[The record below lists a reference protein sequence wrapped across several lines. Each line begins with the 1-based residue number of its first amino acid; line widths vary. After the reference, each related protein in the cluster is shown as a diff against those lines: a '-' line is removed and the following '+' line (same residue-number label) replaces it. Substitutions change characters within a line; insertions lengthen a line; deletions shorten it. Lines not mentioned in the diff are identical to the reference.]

1 MTDKIHLW
9 LGDEAIAQAAI
20 DAGITGVFAYPGTPS
35 TEITEYIQQS
45 EEARERKIRSR
56 WSCNEKTAMEEA
68 LGMSFAGKRAMVC
81 MKHVGLN
88 VASDAFINSA
98 ITGANGGLVVIAAD
112 DPSMHSSQNEQD
124 SRFYG
129 SFAQIPFF
137 EPSGQQEAYD
147 VVFGAFDLSERHGVP
162 ILVRLTTRLAHSRA
176 DVIRRATRPRDQ
188 KPLKFPP
195 DPRRFV
201 LLPAIAR
208 RNYAELLVKTKLFE
222 EESEH
227 SPFNAMEDG
236 ADRSL
241 GIVACGIAANY
252 VREAYG
258 SNVPHPMLRI
268 AQYPIPRRKLAKLMQ
283 FCKAVMVF
291 EDGYPFVEE
300 MLRGVAGGACAVKG
314 RLDGSI
320 PRAGELDP
328 NNVARAL
335 SLVSPS
341 TTDVPPEIV
350 PRPPM
355 LCPGCPHANM
365 FETLR
370 DAIEDHPGARV
381 FSDIGCYTLGA
392 LPPYEAIHSCVD
404 MGASITMAKG
414 ASEAGVHPA
423 IAVIGD
429 STFTHSGITGLL
441 DVVEDRS
448 PVTVIISDNMTTGM
462 TGGQPSPAAG
472 RLEQIC
478 AGIGVE
484 PMHLHIIEPLPS
496 NQPSNVELL
505 KRELDY
511 MGPSVIV
518 SRRPCIQTGK
528 RSG

>member
-1 MTDKIHLW
+1 MKTNLW

-20 DAGITGVFAYPGTPS
+20 DAGISGVFAYPGTPS

-45 EEARERKIRSR
+45 AEAQERGIRAR
-56 WSCNEKTAMEEA
+56 WSCNEKTAMEA
-68 LGMSFAGKRAMVC
+68 VLGMSFAGKRAVVC

-98 ITGANGGLVVIAAD
+98 ITGANGGLVVVAAD

-137 EPSGQQEAYD
+137 EPSSQQEAYD
-147 VVFGAFDLSERHGVP
+147 IVLAAFDVSERHGVP
-162 ILVRLTTRLAHSRA
+162 ILIRLTTRMAHSRA
-176 DVIRRATRPRDQ
+176 DVVRRVDRPREQ
-188 KPLKFPP
+188 KPVKFPS
-195 DPRRFV
+195 DSRRFV

-208 RNYAELLVKTKLFE
+208 RNYAELLGKTRNFE

-227 SPFNAMEDG
+227 SAFNVLEEGGDH
-236 ADRSL
+236 SV
-241 GIVACGIAANY
+241 GIIACGIAANY
-252 VREAYG
+252 VREVYG
-258 SNVPHPMLRI
+258 SKIPHPMFRLV
-268 AQYPIPRRKLAKLMQ
+268 QYPLPRRRLAKLMQ
-283 FCKAVMVF
+283 ACKAVIVF
-291 EDGYPFVEE
+291 EDGYPLVEE
-300 MLRGVAGGACAVKG
+300 LLRGVGGAPCAVKG
-314 RLDGSI
+314 RLDGTL

-328 NNVARAL
+328 HNVARAL
-335 SLVSPS
+335 GLVSQPA
-341 TTDVPPEIV
+341 VEAPPEIV

-365 FETLR
+365 FDYLR
-370 DAIEDHPGARV
+370 EAIAGSPGARV

-392 LPPYEAIHSCVD
+392 LPPYEAINSCVD

-414 ASEAGVHPA
+414 AAEAGVHPA

-441 DVVEDRS
+441 DVVEDRTA
-448 PVTVIISDNMTTGM
+448 VTVIISDNLTTGM
-462 TGGQPSPAAG
+462 TGGQNSPATG

-478 AGIGVE
+478 AGLGVE
-484 PMHLHIIEPLPS
+484 PTHLHIIEPLPS
-496 NQPSNVELL
+496 NHQSNVALL
-505 KRELDY
+505 KRELEY
-511 MGPSVIV
+511 KGPSVII

>member
-1 MTDKIHLW
+1 MKTNLW

-20 DAGITGVFAYPGTPS
+20 DAGISGAFAYPGTPS
-35 TEITEYIQQS
+35 TEITEYIQES
-45 EEARERKIRSR
+45 VEAQERKIRAK
-56 WSCNEKTAMEEA
+56 WSCNEKTAMEAA
-68 LGMSFAGKRAMVC
+68 LGMSYAGKRALVC
-81 MKHVGLN
+81 MKHVGMN

-98 ITGANGGLVVIAAD
+98 ITGANGGLVVVVAD

-124 SRFYG
+124 TRFYG
-129 SFAQIPFF
+129 AFAQIPFF
-137 EPSGQQEAYD
+137 EPSSQQEAYD
-147 VVFGAFDLSERHGVP
+147 IVYSAFDLSERHSVP
-162 ILVRLTTRLAHSRA
+162 ILVRLTTRMAHSRA
-176 DVIRRATRPRDQ
+176 DVTRRAARPLDQ
-188 KPLKFPP
+188 KPLKLPS

-208 RNYAELLVKTKLFE
+208 RNYAELLVKTKCFE
-222 EESEH
+222 EEAEH
-227 SPFNAMEDG
+227 SAFNVLEDG
-236 ADRSL
+236 PDRSL
-241 GIVACGIAANY
+241 GIVACGIAVNY
-252 VREAYG
+252 IREVYG
-258 SNVPHPMLRI
+258 SKIPHPMFRLV
-268 AQYPIPRRKLAKLMQ
+268 QYPAPKRKLAKLMQ
-283 FCKAVMVF
+283 SCKTVMVF

-300 MLRGVAGGACAVKG
+300 LLRGVGGTPCAIKG
-314 RLDGSI
+314 RLDGTL

-335 SLVSPS
+335 SLVSQPA
-341 TTDVPPEIV
+341 TDVPPEII

-365 FETLR
+365 FQYLH
-370 DAIEDHPGARV
+370 DAVAAYPGARV

-392 LPPYEAIHSCVD
+392 LPPYDAINSCVD

-441 DVVEDRS
+441 DVVEDKS
-448 PVTVIISDNMTTGM
+448 SVTVIISDNLTTGM
-462 TGGQPSPAAG
+462 TGGQESPAAG

-484 PMHLHIIEPLPS
+484 PTHLHIIEPLPS
-496 NQPSNVELL
+496 NHQSNVELL
-505 KRELDY
+505 KRELEY
-511 MGPSVIV
+511 NGPSVII

-528 RSG
+528 RPG

>member
-1 MTDKIHLW
+1 MTNKIHLW

-20 DAGITGVFAYPGTPS
+20 DAGISGVFAYPGTPS
-35 TEITEYIQQS
+35 TEITEYIQRS
-45 EEARERKIRSR
+45 EEARERHIRSR

-81 MKHVGLN
+81 MKHVGMN
-88 VASDAFINSA
+88 VASDAFMNSA
-98 ITGANGGLVVIAAD
+98 ITGVNGGLVVIAAD

-137 EPSGQQEAYD
+137 EPSSQQEAYD
-147 VVFGAFDLSERHGVP
+147 IVVNAFGLSERHGVP
-162 ILVRLTTRLAHSRA
+162 ILIRLTTRLAHSRA
-176 DVIRRATRPRDQ
+176 DVIRRAARPQDQ
-188 KPLKFPP
+188 KPLKLPP

-208 RNYAELLVKTKLFE
+208 RNYAELLVKTKRFE

-227 SPFNAMEDG
+227 SPFNAMDDG

-252 VREAYG
+252 IREVYG
-258 SNVPHPMLRI
+258 SQVPHPMLRI
-268 AQYPIPRRKLAKLMQ
+268 VQYPIPRRKLATLMQ
-283 FCKAVMVF
+283 TCKAVMVF

-300 MLRGVAGGACAVKG
+300 MLRGIAGGACAVKG

-335 SLVSPS
+335 SLISQP
-341 TTDVPPEIV
+341 TTDIPPEIV
-350 PRPPM
+350 ARPPT

-365 FETLR
+365 FDYLR
-370 DAIEDHPGARV
+370 DAMENYPGARV

-448 PVTVIISDNMTTGM
+448 PVTVVISDNMTTGM

-484 PMHLHIIEPLPS
+484 PTHLHVIEPLPS
-496 NQPSNVELL
+496 NHPSNVELL
-505 KRELDY
+505 RRELDY
-511 MGPSVIV
+511 MGPSVII

-528 RSG
+528 QPG